1 MEGYAVPAY
10 RVVQWDVACSSG
22 KKALG
27 GGISNDLPLGG
38 EDVRVR
44 QSAPTASAQGGEATG
59 WLVSLESDSA
69 KAFSSYAWV
78 ICANVTS

>member
-1 MEGYAVPAY
+1 MRSLRTGRPVGRRLLQRQE
-10 RVVQWDVACSSG
+10 
-22 KKALG
+22 ALG

-44 QSAPTASAQGGEATG
+44 PKRADRKRAGQRGDGI
-59 WLVSLESDSA
+59 LEGDPA